1 MSEYLIIVE
10 LYQKYLCC
18 FCKKTKQKKNLFIVE
33 AELDYNDK
41 DSDKF

>member
-1 MSEYLIIVE
+1 MSQYLIIVE